1 MILIAYGA
9 PVAEKPF
16 HTSVMRFSGAEKSAF
31 CRGHEA
37 MLADNAV
44 LRTAA
49 TCVCN
54 VKRNDRPRRVHAEKD
69 PLGRKKGRRK
79 EKK

>member
-1 MILIAYGA
+1 
-9 PVAEKPF
+9 
-16 HTSVMRFSGAEKSAF
+16 
-31 CRGHEA
+31 

-54 VKRNDRPRRVHAEKD
+54 VKRNDRPRYVHAEDPSLGKNKD
-69 PLGRKKGRRK
+69 SERRRK